1 MSHLAVEKLMGVVN
15 MDRENFVFD
24 AISLKV
30 GSQNLLCSAVEYP
43 AFAKCA
49 KTGAPAGSVVSAKF
63 KSRGTRREQLL
74 VLCQDQCAQRIGG
87 KNGQIGERGH
97 RHARSI
103 A

>member
-1 MSHLAVEKLMGVVN
+1 

-49 KTGAPAGSVVSAKF
+49 KTGAPAGSGRVSEIQ
-63 KSRGTRREQLL
+63 SRGTRPSLGLR
-74 VLCQDQCAQRIGG
+74 
-87 KNGQIGERGH
+87 
-97 RHARSI
+97 
-103 A
+103 